1 MILTSLLLSKHLDQ
15 WGYFLGF
22 EVHCDKSGIL
32 LTQSKYISDLLKK
45 ANMIDAKS
53 CPTPMCSSNKLV
65 RNKGVLFEHP
75 SFYRSLIGG
84 LQYLTLSRPDIAF
97 SVNKLS

>member
-1 MILTSLLLSKHLDQ
+1 
-15 WGYFLGF
+15 
-22 EVHCDKSGIL
+22 
-32 LTQSKYISDLLKK
+32 
-45 ANMIDAKS
+45 MIDAKS

-97 SVNKLS
+97 SVNKLSQFLRAPTDDHWKDCKRVF